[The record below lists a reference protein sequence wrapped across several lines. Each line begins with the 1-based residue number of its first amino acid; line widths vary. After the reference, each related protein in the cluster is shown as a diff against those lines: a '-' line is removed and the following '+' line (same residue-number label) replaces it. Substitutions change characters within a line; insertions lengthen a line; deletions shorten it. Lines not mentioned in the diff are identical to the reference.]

1 MVTLLRSKLRRF
13 LEDRLDRPTIPRA
26 LDQLS
31 AVGFSP
37 SGVIDVGA
45 NAGDFARLCLERWP
59 RVPIGC
65 IEPLESRQADLRTL
79 VAAEP
84 SVRVHQTLVGAAP
97 EASVVL
103 HESDTASSVL
113 AEHVSNIPGRSYPM
127 TTIDELGPLLPAP
140 SLIKLDVQGY
150 ELAVLQGAE
159 RTLPRASVLLAEI
172 NLLDIHQGV
181 PLMAEVI
188 GWLSTR
194 NWVAYDL
201 AGMARRP
208 LDRALWQ
215 IDLVFVP
222 ASSPL
227 RADKRWQA

>member
-1 MVTLLRSKLRRF
+1 
-13 LEDRLDRPTIPRA
+13 
-26 LDQLS
+26 
-31 AVGFSP
+31 
-37 SGVIDVGA
+37 
-45 NAGDFARLCLERWP
+45 
-59 RVPIGC
+59 
-65 IEPLESRQADLRTL
+65 
-79 VAAEP
+79 
-84 SVRVHQTLVGAAP
+84 
-97 EASVVL
+97 
-103 HESDTASSVL
+103 
-113 AEHVSNIPGRSYPM
+113 M